1 MGGEWD
7 GVVGL
12 GTMGDF
18 AKGGRDAVRGVSPQG
33 QGVCAR
39 ALRMR
44 VPWVR
49 GVGGGRGE
57 EWAGGQKGG

>member
-18 AKGGRDAVRGVSPQG
+18 AKGGRDAVTGVESPRPRC
-33 QGVCAR
+33 VCACV
-39 ALRMR
+39 AYAC
-44 VPWVR
+44 P
-49 GVGGGRGE
+49 VG
-57 EWAGGQKGG
+57 AGG